1 MSPIKMI
8 FPAVALSALM
18 GLLTGC
24 QHEMPKQVERPGMA
38 AIGRPIYDK
47 QAAAH
52 LQKVAYFKDVA
63 VKPTAEVADTV
74 APQPAKPAAPAN
86 ASAKKAPDSLTLQLG
101 NCLLGMLQMTT
112 GH

>member
-1 MSPIKMI
+1 MI
-8 FPAVALSALM
+8 FPAMVLSALA

-38 AIGRPIYDK
+38 AIGRPIYDA
-47 QAAAH
+47 QATAH
-52 LQKVAYFKDVA
+52 LQKAIFIRDVA

-74 APQPAKPAAPAN
+74 APQPAKPAAPVN
-86 ASAKKAPDSLTLQLG
+86 AGAKKAADSLTLQLG
-101 NCLLGMLQMTT
+101 DCLLGMLQMST

>member
-47 QAAAH
+47 R
-52 LQKVAYFKDVA
+52 
-63 VKPTAEVADTV
+63 PRRICRRWRISRMW
-74 APQPAKPAAPAN
+74 P
-86 ASAKKAPDSLTLQLG
+86 
-101 NCLLGMLQMTT
+101 
-112 GH
+112 